1 MDKGFCLK
9 ATLKRCGGGQVVSL
23 LAFYSGDPSSNPT
36 EVCSFLFCKLFVKM
50 KNKLK
55 TGPFWTQQNDL
66 KSEKVIRQQKRFWMN
81 LQFAEKDDDQ
91 KLHVQDRKVDVMS
104 YLNLMKT

>member
-1 MDKGFCLK
+1 
-9 ATLKRCGGGQVVSL
+9 
-23 LAFYSGDPSSNPT
+23 
-36 EVCSFLFCKLFVKM
+36 
-50 KNKLK
+50 
-55 TGPFWTQQNDL
+55 
-66 KSEKVIRQQKRFWMN
+66 MN